1 MRPFRDADPMSDRIF
16 AVAWIALCA
25 AFAWMAWQIEAPFSY
40 EPIGP
45 RAYPLLLAGAM
56 AAAAAWILARPD
68 RDAAWPRGAGRAKM
82 VLLVVAFVAYALLF
96 EWLGF
101 PLATALATVAVG
113 RLFDG
118 SWKAVLAGG
127 AGLGGG
133 LWVFFDRL
141 LDVTLP
147 LGRLFAGA

>member
-1 MRPFRDADPMSDRIF
+1 MSDRLF
-16 AVAWIALCA
+16 AVLWIAFCA
-25 AFAWMAWQIEAPFSY
+25 AVAWMAWQIEAPFSY

-56 AAAAAWILARPD
+56 AAAAAWILVKPD
-68 RDAAWPRGAGRAKM
+68 RDPDWPRGAGRVKA
-82 VLLVVAFVAYALLF
+82 VLLVVAFIAYAFLF

-101 PLATALATVAVG
+101 PLATALVTVAVG

-118 SWKAVLAGG
+118 GWKVVVAGGVGLG
-127 AGLGGG
+127 AGL
-133 LWVFFDRL
+133 WYFFDRL

-147 LGRLFAGA
+147 LGRLFTGA

>member
-1 MRPFRDADPMSDRIF
+1 VSDRIF
-16 AVAWIALCA
+16 AVLWLAFCA
-25 AFAWMAWQIEAPFSY
+25 AVAWLAWKIEAPFSY

-45 RAYPLLLAGAM
+45 RAFPLLLAGVM
-56 AAAAAWILARPD
+56 AASAAWLLAKPD
-68 RDAAWPRGAGRAKM
+68 REPDWPRGAAGVRAA
-82 VLLVVAFVAYALLF
+82 VLVAAFLAYAFLF

-101 PLATALATVAVG
+101 PLATALVAVAVG

-118 SWKAVLAGG
+118 GWKAVAAGG
-127 AGLGGG
+127 AGLGIG
-133 LWVFFDRL
+133 LWYFFDKL